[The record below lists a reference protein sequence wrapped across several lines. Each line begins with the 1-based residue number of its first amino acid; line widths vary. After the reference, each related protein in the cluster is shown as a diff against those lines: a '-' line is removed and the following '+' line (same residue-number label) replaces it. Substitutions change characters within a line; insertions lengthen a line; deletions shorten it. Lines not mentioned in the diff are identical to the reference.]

1 MYWKMIDSVRFYF
14 QFLELHLLRLAF
26 RQKWSRWNFTI
37 SCNLVLEFVICVLHK
52 LLQNWK
58 ILFRNFSPF
67 SCSCEFVS
75 IIREKSCW
83 KLARERKKRYWGLQS
98 WIEVHFVVRPFRAI
112 SINCRIRWVPRV
124 CCRWYGNG
132 LKWFPPHHSP
142 SRKHKS
148 TIFWGGA
155 QIWTSKIKHK
165 GSLFV
170 LSCNALNK
178 TRNSK
183 ILVGWSFS
191 HWGSW

>member
-37 SCNLVLEFVICVLHK
+37 SCNLVLEFVIYVLHK
-52 LLQNWK
+52 LLQSWK

-67 SCSCEFVS
+67 SCSCEFVI

-170 LSCNALNK
+170 LSCIKQNQK
-178 TRNSK
+178 
-183 ILVGWSFS
+183 F
-191 HWGSW
+191 

>member
-37 SCNLVLEFVICVLHK
+37 SCNLVLEFVIYVLHK
-52 LLQNWK
+52 LLQSWK

-67 SCSCEFVS
+67 SCSCEFVI

-124 CCRWYGNG
+124 CCRWYGKLVMAWNDFSASFTFQ
-132 LKWFPPHHSP
+132 KTQVYNF
-142 SRKHKS
+142 
-148 TIFWGGA
+148 FGGCPNMD
-155 QIWTSKIKHK
+155 QQ
-165 GSLFV
+165 
-170 LSCNALNK
+170 NK
-178 TRNSK
+178 TQGQ
-183 ILVGWSFS
+183 LVCSFL
-191 HWGSW
+191 